1 MNLNANINDLY
12 KQNSGVWEEKSHIS
26 RYLLTYDKDGLLVER
41 RYAAFQ
47 NVPACDRD
55 RIYGQRYKYDE
66 KGRKIEETF
75 VGADGSVTS
84 NKNGLAIK
92 VYTYDENDDWTS
104 VTYLDAER
112 NASHD
117 GNNCPLVK
125 LEYDEYGNRIKESYY
140 TLDGV
145 PSIRTDVNVSGFM
158 YEYDQQ
164 GFRVKQSCFGVD
176 GKLAY
181 CTFGYVTV
189 ENSYNENGYLV
200 KEMYLDEDGNPT
212 LYNDGTD
219 SYCSVSSNLMK
230 RGSLWK

>member
-1 MNLNANINDLY
+1 ME
-12 KQNSGVWEEKSHIS
+12 Q
-26 RYLLTYDKDGLLVER
+26 
-41 RYAAFQ
+41 
-47 NVPACDRD
+47 
-55 RIYGQRYKYDE
+55 
-66 KGRKIEETF
+66 
-75 VGADGSVTS
+75 
-84 NKNGLAIK
+84 NGLAIK

-140 TLDGV
+140 TLDSV

-212 LYNDGTD
+212 LYND
-219 SYCSVSSNLMK
+219 
-230 RGSLWK
+230 